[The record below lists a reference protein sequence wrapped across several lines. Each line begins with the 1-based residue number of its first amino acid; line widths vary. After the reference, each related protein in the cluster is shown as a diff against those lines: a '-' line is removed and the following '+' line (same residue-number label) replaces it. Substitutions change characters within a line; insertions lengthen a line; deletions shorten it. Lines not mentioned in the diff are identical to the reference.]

1 VQIWNTALGV
11 QVGSL
16 IRVAGIDPSM
26 SNFGISRLL
35 LDCDTLELSL
45 EHFRTIQTEPQRG
58 SKKVVRQNSDDL
70 RRAQEL
76 HAGFQEE
83 LKGCILGFTEV
94 PSGSQHSRSALGFG
108 MSIGILASSPI
119 PLIEVMPAET
129 KLASVG
135 SQTADKPEIIAWA
148 AALYPDAPWLRY
160 QKDVIRGKKKRKAG
174 DLHDDNEHVA
184 DSIAVAHAGIRT
196 SQFKQT
202 LALLRAANRNLG

>member
-1 VQIWNTALGV
+1 MVAALGV

-16 IRVAGIDPSM
+16 IRVAGIDPSLC
-26 SNFGISRLL
+26 NFGIVRML
-35 LDCDTLELSL
+35 LDCDTMTLSL
-45 EHFRTIQTEPQRG
+45 ERFRTVHTEPQRG
-58 SKKVVRQNSDDL
+58 SRKVVRQNSDDL
-70 RRAQEL
+70 RRAKEL
-76 HAGFQEE
+76 HTAFQEE
-83 LKGCILGFTEV
+83 LEGCVLGFTEV

-108 MSIGILASSPI
+108 ISIGILASSAI
-119 PLIEVMPAET
+119 GLIEVMPTET

-160 QKDVIRGKKKRKAG
+160 HKDVIRGKKKRRAG

-184 DSIAVAHAGIRT
+184 DACAVVHAGIRT

-202 LALLRAANRNLG
+202 LALLRAAKCNLG

>member
-1 VQIWNTALGV
+1 M
-11 QVGSL
+11 
-16 IRVAGIDPSM
+16 AGIDPSM
-26 SNFGISRLL
+26 SNFGICRML
-35 LDCDTLELSL
+35 LDCDTLELRL
-45 EHFRTIQTEPQRG
+45 ERFRTICTVPQRG

-76 HAGFQEE
+76 HQGFQEE
-83 LKGCILGFTEV
+83 LKDCILGFTEV

-119 PLIEVMPAET
+119 PLIEVMPSET

-135 SQTADKPEIIAWA
+135 VQTAEKPEIIAWA
-148 AALYPDAPWLRY
+148 AALYPDADWIRY
-160 QKDVIRGKKKRKAG
+160 QKDVTRGQKRRKAG

-184 DSIAVAHAGIRT
+184 DSIAVTHAGIRT

-202 LALLRAANRNLG
+202 LALLRATHKNLG